1 MQHTAKQ
8 GHTAGLQTK
17 GLHGGGSH
25 LGQFISGMGNNGL
38 RRGIALLQGRVQQGG
53 QGGNFLFGCGGGIGE
68 ADNRLHAWRTQA
80 LGDQL
85 RQSCGGGTAI
95 GSAHHGAQ
103 NIPSECIGTA
113 LVVDQMSPAAA
124 AGFAAIGR
132 AGVTD
137 GTGAC
142 NQHSAHRLAQGTSQR
157 RDLVA
162 NDLQR
167 ASVAACA
174 DDILNKVVSIR
185 VADTCAADAKPIAP
199 GQPFWLGS

>member
-1 MQHTAKQ
+1 
-8 GHTAGLQTK
+8 
-17 GLHGGGSH
+17 
-25 LGQFISGMGNNGL
+25 
-38 RRGIALLQGRVQQGG
+38 
-53 QGGNFLFGCGGGIGE
+53 
-68 ADNRLHAWRTQA
+68 
-80 LGDQL
+80 
-85 RQSCGGGTAI
+85 
-95 GSAHHGAQ
+95 
-103 NIPSECIGTA
+103 
-113 LVVDQMSPAAA
+113 MSPAAA

-142 NQHSAHRLAQGTSQR
+142 NQHSAHRLAQGTGQR

-167 ASVAACA
+167 AGVAACA

-199 GQPFWLGS
+199 GQPFRLSS